1 MTGPLRITRTL
12 ALVVLIGAVAYV
24 GATFVEVW
32 IASRRD
38 EVRPVQAIVVL
49 GAAQY
54 NGRPSA
60 VLRARLDHAAALW
73 RAGVAP
79 TVVVTGGKRPGDR
92 FTEAAASA
100 AYLHRLGIPDEAILR
115 EVQGRNSWDSLAAAA
130 VFLHRR
136 GVRRVVLVSDPFHAA
151 RIRAMARELDLE
163 AYTSPTRTSP
173 IRGASALRQ
182 MGRETVVVALGR
194 ITGYRRLMRIDRRVQ
209 QACAAPAAG
218 RVTCGTPRSG
228 VV

>member
-1 MTGPLRITRTL
+1 VSGPLRAARNV
-12 ALVVLIGAVAYV
+12 AVVAAIAVVAYLA
-24 GATFVEVW
+24 ATFADVW
-32 IASRRD
+32 LAARRD
-38 EVRPVQAIVVL
+38 EARPAQAIVVL

-54 NGRPSA
+54 DGRPSA

-73 RAGVAP
+73 RRRVAP
-79 TVVVTGGKRPGDR
+79 LVVVTGGRRPGDR
-92 FTEAAASA
+92 FTEATASA
-100 AYLHRLGIPDEAILR
+100 GYLHRLGIPDAAILR

-173 IRGASALRQ
+173 IRGGAALRQ
-182 MGRETVVVALGR
+182 MGRETLVVSLGR
-194 ITGYRRLMRIDRRVQ
+194 IVGYRRLMRIDRRVQ
-209 QACAAPAAG
+209 ACAGAAG
-218 RVTCGTPRSG
+218 HRVTCGSPRSG